1 MVLEP
6 EWTKAERTLNF
17 SPMRYRDH
25 PSWQTYRRILRER
38 FGLAIDHEPTERRR
52 TLRGHDLHV
61 DEWDAR
67 IATEAQGMLILVH
80 GGGGNGRVLAPFAD
94 RIATMGWNVIAPDLP
109 GFGLT
114 RPAPDWKGDYAEWP
128 AIIAALASEVEGPV
142 VLMGL
147 SMGGLTAAYA
157 AAQAPD
163 VAGVIATTLLDLS
176 DPGTFVRA
184 ARNRALGVV
193 SLASARA
200 MPFVMDRLS
209 LPLDLAA
216 PLHLM
221 SADPEMTRY
230 FRTDPLL
237 GRRWVPLRFWR
248 TAHRYRSAPT
258 LPCELLLVHPG
269 ADEWTPPEA
278 SCPTFERIT
287 GPKLWR
293 LLDHGSHLPVEPEA
307 FGPMMDEVGAFMRVR
322 GRATNDIALA

>member
-1 MVLEP
+1 M
-6 EWTKAERTLNF
+6 T
-17 SPMRYRDH
+17 YRKSA
-25 PSWQTYRRILRER
+25 SWQTYRHILAAR
-38 FGLAIDHEPTERRR
+38 FDLAIDHEPVERRR
-52 TLRGHDLHV
+52 TLRGHDLHL
-61 DEWDAR
+61 DDWAAR
-67 IATEAQGMLILVH
+67 GALKAAGTLILVH

-94 RIATMGWNVIAPDLP
+94 RIAAMGWDVVAPDLP

-114 RPAPDWKGDYAEWP
+114 RPAANWRGDYAEWP
-128 AIIAALASEVEGPV
+128 AIIATLASEISGPV

-157 AAQAPD
+157 AARAPN

-184 ARNRALGVV
+184 ARNRALGAV

-200 MPFVMDRLS
+200 TPFVMDRLS
-209 LPLDLAA
+209 LPLDLAT

-221 SADPEMTRY
+221 SAETEMTRY
-230 FRTDPLL
+230 FRTDPLI

-248 TAHRYRSAPT
+248 TAHRHQAELH

-269 ADEWTPPEA
+269 ADDWTPPEA
-278 SCPTFERIT
+278 SRPTFDRIA
-287 GPKLWR
+287 GPKRWH

-307 FGPMMDEVGAFMRVR
+307 FTPMMDEVGKFLGERSFNRLGGAVHVS
-322 GRATNDIALA
+322 L

>member
-1 MVLEP
+1 M
-6 EWTKAERTLNF
+6 T
-17 SPMRYRDH
+17 YRDH
-25 PSWQTYRRILRER
+25 PSWQTYRRLLAER
-38 FGLAIDHEPTERRR
+38 FDLRVDHEPAERRHA
-52 TLRGHDLHV
+52 LRGHDLHI
-61 DEWDAR
+61 DDWTAR
-67 IATEAQGMLILVH
+67 GGSQAAGTVVMVH

-94 RIATMGWNVIAPDLP
+94 RIAAMGWDVVAPDLP

-114 RPAPDWKGDYAEWP
+114 RPAPGWRGDYAEWP
-128 AIIAALASEVEGPV
+128 TILAEIASGMDGPV

-157 AAQAPD
+157 AAQAPN

-184 ARNRALGVV
+184 ARNRALGAV

-200 MPFVMDRLS
+200 TPFAMDRLS

-237 GRRWVPLRFWR
+237 GRRWVPLRLWR
-248 TAHRYRSAPT
+248 TAHRTRADLG
-258 LPCELLLVHPG
+258 LPCELLLLHPG
-269 ADEWTPPEA
+269 ADDWTPPEA
-278 SCPTFERIT
+278 SRPTFDRIA
-287 GPKLWR
+287 GPKRWH

-307 FGPMMDEVGAFMRVR
+307 FGPMMAQVEAFLDARGQRARDGA
-322 GRATNDIALA
+322 TS